1 MNDENKEELL
11 NALDNDNNESI
22 MDYDFKTISMEKN
35 DVLQQLRLETSLLKS
50 YHKKLKFYRYIKTVS
65 DIVIGNYIRWINIT
79 NPDTIKLT
87 NGAIVCDI
95 IENKDTLLYIQCKN
109 RYNKFFN
116 VDFDK
121 TLIFQK
127 INNQENI
134 ILSVLKYIN

>member
-1 MNDENKEELL
+1 MNNEKKEELL
-11 NALDNDNNESI
+11 NALENENNESI
-22 MDYDFKTISMEKN
+22 MDYDFKTISKEKN
-35 DVLQQLRLETSLLKS
+35 DILQQLRLETALLKL
-50 YHKKLKFYRYIKTVS
+50 YHKKLRFYRYIKNIS

-79 NPDTIKLT
+79 DPDSIKLT

-95 IENKDTLLYIQCKN
+95 IQNKDALYIQCKN

-116 VDFDK
+116 VDIDK

>member
-1 MNDENKEELL
+1 MNEDKDELL
-11 NALDNDNNESI
+11 NALENDNNESI
-22 MDYDFKTISMEKN
+22 MDYDFKTISKEKN
-35 DVLQQLRLETSLLKS
+35 DILQQLRLNTSLLKS
-50 YHKKLKFYRYIKTVS
+50 YHKKLKFYRYIKNIS

-79 NPDTIKLT
+79 DPDTIKLT

-95 IENKDTLLYIQCKN
+95 LHNKDKLYIQCKT
-109 RYNKFFN
+109 RYNRFFN
-116 VDFDK
+116 VGFDK

>member
-11 NALDNDNNESI
+11 NALDNENNESI
-22 MDYDFKTISMEKN
+22 MDYDFKTISKEKN
-35 DVLQQLRLETSLLKS
+35 DVLQQLRLETSILKS
-50 YHKKLKFYRYIKTVS
+50 YHKKLKFYRYIKNIS

-79 NPDTIKLT
+79 NPYTIKLT

-95 IENKDTLLYIQCKN
+95 IQNKDALLHIQCKN